1 MDMQS
6 LIEKSHIGHWMKR
19 SGKTFDDLDKYEKYE
34 YEQTIKLLKITM
46 KQFDMVN
53 SSKKTPGYNSVQRE
67 RDGEEPMR
75 HYLSKENQY
84 GLMPELLD
92 KIIDLGLDIG
102 IYYDFGRD
110 GRKRNPIDF
119 VAFCLEPDN
128 HPLGGRGEEAAQK
141 WKEKVNLVNKS
152 FRDLTT
158 QNTSHNDLTMY
169 VELAE
174 RIRDVNV
181 EQVSLKRNV
190 NTEIF
195 CIKEEFKL
203 EIERNK
209 AIHDKTILDMG
220 SIRSRIE
227 KQEKKLRNKQR
238 ITNLMVTEYKEI
250 QDKTI
255 VDMGNLLSTIEKQQ
269 EEINKQT
276 EITDAIRTSI
286 VVESEDTS
294 SLFTDVNKKLV
305 CLKEEFKLEIERNK
319 ATQDRLFASNRER
332 WELDRQAMA
341 DMGSLLSRI
350 EKQEEKINKQA
361 DMTHAIRTSVEALSA
376 TETSEL
382 FTDVN
387 TEIFCIKEEFKL
399 EIERNKAIQDK
410 HVVDIKSMIICNRI
424 VFGVLI
430 IVYITFEIYKNYNF
444 GSREDVCQVK
454 QITHN

>member
-34 YEQTIKLLKITM
+34 YEQTIKLLKITT

-102 IYYDFGRD
+102 IYCDIGRN
-110 GRKRNPIDF
+110 GRNSRPFDL
-119 VAFCLEPDN
+119 VAWSFEPDV
-128 HPLGGRGEEAAQK
+128 HAVGGKVAHQK
-141 WKEKVNLVNKS
+141 WKEKVNLVNES

-181 EQVSLKRNV
+181 EQVSLKRN
-190 NTEIF
+190 
-195 CIKEEFKL
+195 
-203 EIERNK
+203 
-209 AIHDKTILDMG
+209 
-220 SIRSRIE
+220 
-227 KQEKKLRNKQR
+227 
-238 ITNLMVTEYKEI
+238 
-250 QDKTI
+250 
-255 VDMGNLLSTIEKQQ
+255 
-269 EEINKQT
+269 
-276 EITDAIRTSI
+276 
-286 VVESEDTS
+286 
-294 SLFTDVNKKLV
+294 
-305 CLKEEFKLEIERNK
+305 
-319 ATQDRLFASNRER
+319 
-332 WELDRQAMA
+332 
-341 DMGSLLSRI
+341 
-350 EKQEEKINKQA
+350 
-361 DMTHAIRTSVEALSA
+361 
-376 TETSEL
+376 
-382 FTDVN
+382 VN

>member
-53 SSKKTPGYNSVQRE
+53 SSTKTIDYNSVQRA
-67 RDGEEPMR
+67 RDGGEPMR

-102 IYYDFGRD
+102 IYCDLGKN
-110 GRKRNPIDF
+110 GRKTNPIDH
-119 VAFCLEPDN
+119 VAFSFEPDI
-128 HPLGGRGEEAAQK
+128 HAVGGNVAHQK
-141 WKEKVNLVNKS
+141 WKEKVNLVNES

-174 RIRDVNV
+174 RIRDVNL
-181 EQVSLKRNV
+181 EQASLKRNV

-195 CIKEEFKL
+195 CIKEEFKF

-209 AIHDKTILDMG
+209 EIQDKTIVDMG
-220 SIRSRIE
+220 SIHSRIE
-227 KQEKKLRNKQR
+227 SQEKKLRNKQR
-238 ITNLMVTEYKEI
+238 MTNLIVTEYKEI

-255 VDMGNLLSTIEKQQ
+255 VDMGNLLSRIEKQQ

-276 EITDAIRTSI
+276 EMNDAIRTSI
-286 VVESEDTS
+286 VALSETDTS
-294 SLFTDVNKKLV
+294 ELFTDVNREILSI
-305 CLKEEFKLEIERNK
+305 KEELKLEIEINK
-319 ATQDRLFASNRER
+319 AMHKNTMTADRER
-332 WELDRQAMA
+332 WELERQAIV

-350 EKQEEKINKQA
+350 EKQQEKINKQ
-361 DMTHAIRTSVEALSA
+361 
-376 TETSEL
+376 TEMINVLTGSIE
-382 FTDVN
+382 T
-387 TEIFCIKEEFKL
+387 KEE
-399 EIERNKAIQDK
+399 N
-410 HVVDIKSMIICNRI
+410 IKSMVICNRI

-430 IVYITFEIYKNYNF
+430 IVYITFEIYKKYNF
-444 GSREDVCQVK
+444 ESREDGCQVK

>member
-6 LIEKSHIGHWMKR
+6 LIEKSHIGHWMKQ

-53 SSKKTPGYNSVQRE
+53 SSIKTPDYNSVQRE
-67 RDGEEPMR
+67 RDGGEPMR

-84 GLMPELLD
+84 ALMPELLD

-102 IYYDFGRD
+102 VYYDYGRD
-110 GRKRNPIDF
+110 GRKMNPIHH
-119 VAFCLEPDN
+119 VAFCFEPDN
-128 HPLGGRGEEAAQK
+128 NQFAGEGARQK
-141 WKEKVNLVNKS
+141 WKDKVNLASES

-174 RIRDVNV
+174 RIRDVNL

-209 AIHDKTILDMG
+209 EIQDKTIVDMG
-220 SIRSRIE
+220 SIHSRIE
-227 KQEKKLRNKQR
+227 SQEKKLRNKQR
-238 ITNLMVTEYKEI
+238 MTNLIVTEYKEI

-255 VDMGNLLSTIEKQQ
+255 VDIGSLLSTIEKQD
-269 EEINKQT
+269 EKINKQT
-276 EITDAIRTSI
+276 EMSYDIITSI
-286 VVESEDTS
+286 
-294 SLFTDVNKKLV
+294 
-305 CLKEEFKLEIERNK
+305 
-319 ATQDRLFASNRER
+319 
-332 WELDRQAMA
+332 
-341 DMGSLLSRI
+341 
-350 EKQEEKINKQA
+350 
-361 DMTHAIRTSVEALSA
+361 EALSE
-376 TETSEL
+376 TDTSEL

-387 TEIFCIKEEFKL
+387 TEILSIKEEFKL
-399 EIERNKAIQDK
+399 ETERNKTLQDK
-410 HVVDIKSMIICNRI
+410 GVVDINSLLSTIEKQDEKINKQTEMINVLTTSIETKEENTKSMIICNRI
-424 VFGVLI
+424 VVGVLI

-444 GSREDVCQVK
+444 ESREDVCQVK

>member
-53 SSKKTPGYNSVQRE
+53 SSTKTIDYNSVQRA
-67 RDGEEPMR
+67 RDGGEPMR

-102 IYYDFGRD
+102 IYCDLGKN
-110 GRKRNPIDF
+110 GRKTNPIDH
-119 VAFCLEPDN
+119 VAFSFEPDI
-128 HPLGGRGEEAAQK
+128 HAVGGKVAHQK
-141 WKEKVNLVNKS
+141 WKEKVNLVNES

-181 EQVSLKRNV
+181 EHVSLKRSV

-195 CIKEEFKL
+195 CIKEEFKF
-203 EIERNK
+203 ETERNK
-209 AIHDKTILDMG
+209 EIQDKTIVDMG
-220 SIRSRIE
+220 SIHSRIE
-227 KQEKKLRNKQR
+227 SQEKKLRNKQR
-238 ITNLMVTEYKEI
+238 MTNLIVTEYKEI

-255 VDMGNLLSTIEKQQ
+255 VDMGNLLSRIEKQQ

-276 EITDAIRTSI
+276 EMNDAIRTSI
-286 VVESEDTS
+286 VALSETDTS
-294 SLFTDVNKKLV
+294 ELFTDVNREILSI
-305 CLKEEFKLEIERNK
+305 KEELKLEIEINK
-319 ATQDRLFASNRER
+319 AMYKNTMTADRER
-332 WELDRQAMA
+332 WELERQAIV

-350 EKQEEKINKQA
+350 EKQQEKINKQ
-361 DMTHAIRTSVEALSA
+361 
-376 TETSEL
+376 TEMINVLTGSIE
-382 FTDVN
+382 T
-387 TEIFCIKEEFKL
+387 KEE
-399 EIERNKAIQDK
+399 N
-410 HVVDIKSMIICNRI
+410 IKSMVICNRI

-430 IVYITFEIYKNYNF
+430 IVYITFEIYKKYNF
-444 GSREDVCQVK
+444 ESREDGCQVK

>member
-53 SSKKTPGYNSVQRE
+53 SSTKTIDYNSVQRA
-67 RDGEEPMR
+67 RDGGEPMR

-102 IYYDFGRD
+102 IYCDLGKN
-110 GRKRNPIDF
+110 GRKTNPIDH
-119 VAFCLEPDN
+119 VAFSFEPDI
-128 HPLGGRGEEAAQK
+128 HAVGGKVAHQK
-141 WKEKVNLVNKS
+141 WKEKVNLVNES

-181 EQVSLKRNV
+181 EHVSLKRSV

-195 CIKEEFKL
+195 CIKEEFKF
-203 EIERNK
+203 ETERN
-209 AIHDKTILDMG
+209 
-220 SIRSRIE
+220 
-227 KQEKKLRNKQR
+227 
-238 ITNLMVTEYKEI
+238 KEI

-255 VDMGNLLSTIEKQQ
+255 VDMGNLLSRIEKQQ

-276 EITDAIRTSI
+276 EMNDAIRTSI
-286 VVESEDTS
+286 VALSETDTS
-294 SLFTDVNKKLV
+294 ELFTDVNREILSI
-305 CLKEEFKLEIERNK
+305 KEELKLEIEINK
-319 ATQDRLFASNRER
+319 AMYKNTMTADRER
-332 WELDRQAMA
+332 WELERQAIV

-350 EKQEEKINKQA
+350 EKQQEKINKQ
-361 DMTHAIRTSVEALSA
+361 
-376 TETSEL
+376 TEMINVLTASIE
-382 FTDVN
+382 T
-387 TEIFCIKEEFKL
+387 KEE
-399 EIERNKAIQDK
+399 N
-410 HVVDIKSMIICNRI
+410 IKSMVICNRI

-430 IVYITFEIYKNYNF
+430 IVYITFEIYKKYNF
-444 GSREDVCQVK
+444 ESREDGCQVK